1 MNSPDAFLYPS
12 SLSDP
17 VKGHCLRQTSCS
29 RQRLPI
35 QIPRLLCIRLFLL
48 QGLGTCFGSIFLA
61 FSPNTSFYSLTPLR
75 TW

>member
-29 RQRLPI
+29 RQRRPI
-35 QIPRLLCIRLFLL
+35 QIPRLLFIPLFLL
-48 QGLGTCFGSIFLA
+48 QGLLYLLWFDLPSF
-61 FSPNTSFYSLTPLR
+61 FS
-75 TW
+75 